1 MDEKSKKNRDVKE
14 VYKREKASK
23 RRVDDPQ
30 AIDRLEALKNLER
43 AIHMKD
49 RRKFLELLRRY
60 GITDGSEKF
69 RQIVEIYDRIHSSW

>member
-1 MDEKSKKNRDVKE
+1 MDEKSKKDRDVKE

-23 RRVDDPQ
+23 KRVDDPQ
-30 AIDRLEALKNLER
+30 AIERMEALRNLER

-49 RRKFLELLRRY
+49 RRKFLELLRKY

>member
-1 MDEKSKKNRDVKE
+1 MT
-14 VYKREKASK
+14 
-23 RRVDDPQ
+23 RR
-30 AIDRLEALKNLER
+30 RSRMEALRNLER

-49 RRKFLELLRRY
+49 RRKFLELLSKY